1 MSNDNNQKQKNVET
15 KKDNYKILVIV
26 AIVFCALRLPYL
38 FGNSISPG
46 FYSSSFSTFETV
58 VSFIGIAALICC
70 ILALVLK
77 DKAKYILGIIGGIC
91 MFLSASMIGAV
102 VALLLFID
110 SIRELVNSK
119 KETK

>member
-1 MSNDNNQKQKNVET
+1 MNSDNNQNQKNINE

-26 AIVFCALRLPYL
+26 AIVFCVLRLPFL
-38 FGNSISPG
+38 FRNSISPG
-46 FYSSSFSTFETV
+46 LYSYSFSTFETV
-58 VSFIGIAALICC
+58 ISFIGIAALIFC
-70 ILALVLK
+70 ILALILK
-77 DKAKYILGIIGGIC
+77 PKTKYIFGIIGGVS